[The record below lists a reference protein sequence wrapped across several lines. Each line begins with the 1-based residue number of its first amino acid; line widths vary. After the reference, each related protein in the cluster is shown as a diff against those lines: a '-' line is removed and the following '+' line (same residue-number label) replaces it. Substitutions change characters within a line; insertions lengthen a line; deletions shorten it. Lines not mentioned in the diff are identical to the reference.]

1 MANKNNQNNSIIGI
15 IITIALIIIVAICGG
30 ESELSKIFTAQAN
43 YSNSSEVVENLDNV
57 TITTGNDCI
66 TTIPNDGNLRVY
78 CLDVGQGDSILIS
91 NNEKTML
98 IDASTNEMGN
108 TVVKYL
114 QDLGISKIDYLVGT
128 HPHEDHI
135 GGLDNVIKNFEIGS
149 IYMPKVPATTKTYED
164 VLKAVASK
172 KLKITTP
179 NVGDIFYVGDAKCEV
194 MAVGDN
200 KKEFNECSIV
210 IKMDFNGV
218 SYLFTGDAND
228 VVESSRSWP
237 EIDILKVGHHGSRT
251 STTTEFLNQIKPKI
265 ALISVGKDN
274 KYGHPTEDA
283 LSRLTN
289 IGSKIYRTDED
300 ETILITEQKE
310 K

>member
-43 YSNSSEVVENLDNV
+43 YSNFSEVVENLDNV

-149 IYMPKVPATTKTYED
+149 IYMPNVPATTKTYED

-228 VVESSRSWP
+228 VVEASRSWP

-310 K
+310 

>member
-1 MANKNNQNNSIIGI
+1 
-15 IITIALIIIVAICGG
+15 
-30 ESELSKIFTAQAN
+30 
-43 YSNSSEVVENLDNV
+43 
-57 TITTGNDCI
+57 
-66 TTIPNDGNLRVY
+66 
-78 CLDVGQGDSILIS
+78 
-91 NNEKTML
+91 
-98 IDASTNEMGN
+98 
-108 TVVKYL
+108 
-114 QDLGISKIDYLVGT
+114 
-128 HPHEDHI
+128 
-135 GGLDNVIKNFEIGS
+135 
-149 IYMPKVPATTKTYED
+149 MPKVPATTKTYED

-289 IGSKIYRTDED
+289 IGSKIYRTDKD

>member
-1 MANKNNQNNSIIGI
+1 M
-15 IITIALIIIVAICGG
+15 
-30 ESELSKIFTAQAN
+30 
-43 YSNSSEVVENLDNV
+43 
-57 TITTGNDCI
+57 
-66 TTIPNDGNLRVY
+66 PN
-78 CLDVGQGDSILIS
+78 
-91 NNEKTML
+91 
-98 IDASTNEMGN
+98 
-108 TVVKYL
+108 
-114 QDLGISKIDYLVGT
+114 
-128 HPHEDHI
+128 
-135 GGLDNVIKNFEIGS
+135 
-149 IYMPKVPATTKTYED
+149 VPATTKTYED

-228 VVESSRSWP
+228 VVEASRSWP

>member
-66 TTIPNDGNLRVY
+66 TNIPNDGNLRVY

-149 IYMPKVPATTKTYED
+149 IYMPNVPATTKTYED

-251 STTTEFLNQIKPKI
+251 STTTEFLNQTKPKI

-274 KYGHPTEDA
+274 KYGHPTDDT

-310 K
+310 

>member
-15 IITIALIIIVAICGG
+15 IITITLIIIVAICGG
-30 ESELSKIFTAQAN
+30 ESGVSKLFTAQAN
-43 YSNSSEVVENLDNV
+43 YSNSGEVVENLNNV

-149 IYMPKVPATTKTYED
+149 IYMPKVLATTKTYED

>member
-149 IYMPKVPATTKTYED
+149 IYMPNVPATTKTYED

>member
-30 ESELSKIFTAQAN
+30 ESELSKIFTTQAN
-43 YSNSSEVVENLDNV
+43 YSNSSEVVENLENV

-149 IYMPKVPATTKTYED
+149 IYMPNVPATTKTYED

-218 SYLFTGDAND
+218 SYLFTGDADD

-310 K
+310 